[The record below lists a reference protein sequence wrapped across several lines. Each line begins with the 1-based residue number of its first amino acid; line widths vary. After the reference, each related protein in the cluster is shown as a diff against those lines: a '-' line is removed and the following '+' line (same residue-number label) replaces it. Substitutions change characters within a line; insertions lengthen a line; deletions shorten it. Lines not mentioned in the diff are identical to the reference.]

1 MDTVNTSLL
10 KSMST
15 FLFTEARRIACK
27 CLRKL
32 FLRDDLVNEFTDHG
46 MLTCSDQVKILT
58 FDLVHH
64 SIHLRKAHNAC
75 NNVASDHERRYAVS
89 KSPVDHEISC
99 IGNYC
104 GMKAC
109 DITHQ
114 IIESVT
120 GNTSCAVKID
130 SIKILHDICMIR
142 NFKIRNNRLTKFL
155 NLYVLA
161 VVFTDRYRRIDD
173 VRDHHHIFQ
182 KLFLNLFLSLRK
194 FLNTSSGCSN
204 LFFNL
209 FCLFSFSLAHK
220 STDLFGDLVSLSTES
235 LNLLLDLSVF
245 FIKFENLVNQLQF
258 AVLELIADILLY
270 NLRILSHKL
279 NV

>member
-1 MDTVNTSLL
+1 
-10 KSMST
+10 
-15 FLFTEARRIACK
+15 
-27 CLRKL
+27 
-32 FLRDDLVNEFTDHG
+32 
-46 MLTCSDQVKILT
+46 
-58 FDLVHH
+58 
-64 SIHLRKAHNAC
+64 
-75 NNVASDHERRYAVS
+75 
-89 KSPVDHEISC
+89 
-99 IGNYC
+99 
-104 GMKAC
+104 MKAC

-173 VRDHHHIFQ
+173 VRDYHHIFQ
-182 KLFLNLFLSLRK
+182 KLFLNLFFSLRK
-194 FLNTSSGCSN
+194 FLNTSSRCSN
-204 LFFNL
+204 LFFDL

-235 LNLLLDLSVF
+235 LNLLLNLSVF